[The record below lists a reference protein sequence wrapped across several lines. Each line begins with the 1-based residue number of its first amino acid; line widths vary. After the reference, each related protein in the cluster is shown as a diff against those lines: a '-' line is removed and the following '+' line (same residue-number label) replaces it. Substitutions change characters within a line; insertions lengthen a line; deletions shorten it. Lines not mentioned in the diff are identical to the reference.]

1 MVAGDTQRDKSL
13 WLSSARLEVQFLCFQ
28 LRAVCDVFL

>member
-13 WLSSARLEVQFLCFQ
+13 WLSPARLEVQFLYFQ